1 MNQIQKP
8 RARTGTS
15 LPEFEAVLPMTRRA
29 QVAETLRNLIL
40 SGRVAPGTQLVE
52 SRLASRFGVSRGS
65 IREAIWELIDQ
76 GLLINR
82 PYAGAFVVSVDEK
95 TMRSPCA
102 ARSNAI
108 A

>member
-52 SRLASRFGVSRGS
+52 SKLASRFGVRASCFWVY
-65 IREAIWELIDQ
+65 AYPA
-76 GLLINR
+76 LLR
-82 PYAGAFVVSVDEK
+82 YAAHSAGGY
-95 TMRSPCA
+95 R
-102 ARSNAI
+102 ARILPQASEI
-108 A
+108 AS